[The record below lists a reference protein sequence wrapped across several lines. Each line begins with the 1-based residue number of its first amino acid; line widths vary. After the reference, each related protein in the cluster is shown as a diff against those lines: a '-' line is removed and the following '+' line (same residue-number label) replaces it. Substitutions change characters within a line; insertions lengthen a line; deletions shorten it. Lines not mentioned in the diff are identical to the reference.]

1 MTSPLGITASARWRS
16 ALFWA
21 SPLTSPARF
30 RASATLRGVRNL
42 SDLQYEVQQ
51 SLTNREVAGL
61 ETAFAVADQSFAYA
75 SSSLIKQITA
85 MGEDLSVLRSMV
97 PELVIKRLEVK
108 KKEQDPSLER
118 PRAGRDNN
126 DEG

>member
-1 MTSPLGITASARWRS
+1 M
-16 ALFWA
+16 
-21 SPLTSPARF
+21 
-30 RASATLRGVRNL
+30 
-42 SDLQYEVQQ
+42 QQ

-108 KKEQDPSLER
+108 KREQDPSRER
-118 PRAGRDNN
+118 LRAGRDNN